1 MRALR
6 KGGRVPLPVLLALV
20 GLGACGGEPPEALGP
35 FRLGMTQSE
44 VMDTAYSRPEF
55 VCRLVASRPKMTLCS
70 GPTEQ
75 GRVEALVRGDS
86 AVQVTLEVARH
97 ADDPARA
104 TRRFARRFGDPAWF
118 DRPYPPTSDPPDG
131 YHTFWL
137 NEDSTRGIAMICRGK
152 ELGPPCNAR
161 LTTTSPAGV
170 EAKLDSLLNIRR

>member
-6 KGGRVPLPVLLALV
+6 KGRVPVPVLLA
-20 GLGACGGEPPEALGP
+20 GLAVGACGGEPPEGLGG

-44 VMDTAYSRPEF
+44 VMDTAYARPEF
-55 VCRLVASRPKMTLCS
+55 VCRLVASRPKVTLCS

-75 GRVEALVRGDS
+75 GMVEALVRGDS
-86 AVQVTLEVARH
+86 AVQITLEVARE
-97 ADDPARA
+97 AEDPAGA
-104 TRRFARRFGDPAWF
+104 TRRFARPFGDPAWF
-118 DRPYPPTSDPPDG
+118 DRPYPPTSSPPEG

-137 NEDSTRGIAMICRGK
+137 NEDSTRGIAMICRGRDL
-152 ELGPPCNAR
+152 EPPCNAR